1 MKLLYRLN
9 RWWDNQPAAGF
20 NVFPLKR
27 REFDNITELLKEQRI
42 LALVGPRRVG
52 KSTLLYQAIQHLLD
66 NGVDPKRILFFSA
79 DTPGLWLEAHNID
92 DIIEFYCVNILGES
106 IGNLSLRTYVF
117 IDEIHFIKDWQLY
130 VKSMYDLNYNF
141 KFIISGSSASHM
153 FYGSKESLL
162 GRMDELSIGP
172 LDLAE
177 YIRFANF
184 YRSGQVIALPPLSKL
199 KLNDL
204 PNCFADLKAK
214 EGPLSLYEPSVNLV
228 LKEYLLGGG
237 YPEYFSTDNFYL
249 WQKRLVDDIME
260 KGLYRDIVAVHGIK
274 QPAVLEQLVYYIASN
289 QGQAFS
295 YTSIGNDLK
304 TDTATVIQYISY
316 LAQAKL
322 IQPVEFYAKSMA
334 TIKKKNI
341 KLYVSD
347 NGICNA
353 VLKEDSLQ
361 PEIEGPLVENACAAL
376 LGHYCQENR
385 FLLSYWRDK
394 SWEVDFVVN
403 MRSRILP
410 VEVKYRSKIKKAD
423 LKGLKKFMDIND
435 LREGLIITRN
445 TLKGEP
451 GMYYIP
457 FWMLALSL

>member
-1 MKLLYRLN
+1 MKLLYRIN
-9 RWWDNQPAAGF
+9 RWWDNQSAAGF

-52 KSTLLYQAIQHLLD
+52 KSTLLYQTIGHLLD
-66 NGVDPKRILFFSA
+66 NKVDPKRILFFSA

-92 DIIEFYCVNILGES
+92 EIIDFYCVNILGES
-106 IGNLSLRTYVF
+106 IGNVSQRTYIF

-130 VKSMYDLNYNF
+130 LKSIYDLNHKI
-141 KFIISGSSASHM
+141 KFIVSGSSASHM

-162 GRMDELSIGP
+162 GRMDEISIGP
-172 LDLAE
+172 LDLLE

-184 YRSGQVIALPPLSKL
+184 YRPEQAIALPPLAKL

-204 PNCFADLKAK
+204 PPGFADLVAK
-214 EGPLSLYEPSVNLV
+214 EGRLTLSEAPVTLV

-237 YPEYFSTDNFYL
+237 YPEYFSTDSFYL

-260 KGLYRDIVAVHGIK
+260 KGLYRDIVAIYGIR

-304 TDTATVIQYISY
+304 TDTATIIQYISY

-334 TIKKKNI
+334 TMKKKNI
-341 KLYVSD
+341 KLYVAD
-347 NGICNA
+347 NGIFNA

-361 PEIEGPLVENACAAL
+361 PESEGHLVENACAAIL
-376 LGHYCQENR
+376 NNYCRENR
-385 FLLSYWRDK
+385 YLLSYWRDK

-403 MRSRILP
+403 MRRKILP
-410 VEVKYRSKIKKAD
+410 IEVKYRSRIKETD
-423 LKGLKKFMDIND
+423 LKGLKKFMEIND
-435 LREGLIITRN
+435 LGEGLIVTRN
-445 TLKGEP
+445 TLKEEY